1 MDKLY
6 SFIWKYK
13 RHILCLSLLFISAC
27 VIKLKD
33 FKIYFE
39 SERIIKELTTES
51 FTNRDAKNLNNEN
64 IFLATI
70 RNNNQYEY
78 EDFLNLKDQINEIKN
93 LKEIKRVFSILN
105 EKTISKTGI
114 FPIPR
119 NKLSLSNK
127 DTYETTI
134 DSTSSFISNDKKSI
148 LAEA

>member
-13 RHILCLSLLFISAC
+13 RHILCLSLLFISVC

-70 RNNNQYEY
+70 RNKNKYEY
-78 EDFLNLKDQINEIKN
+78 EDFLHLKDQINEIKK

-105 EKTISKTGI
+105 EKTISKTSV
-114 FPIPR
+114 F
-119 NKLSLSNK
+119 LSQ
-127 DTYETTI
+127 ET
-134 DSTSSFISNDKKSI
+134 NYH
-148 LAEA
+148 